1 MKNLLRY
8 LLPVLALCFVA
19 AAKKETAV
27 TVRFYPE
34 AIGGDINTY
43 PDPVWLQEP
52 TRKIYRSK
60 IAAISEQD
68 VSSIYLYQVSDGS
81 VGCVFILNDRGKAA
95 LDTLSVEKHG
105 STITAVVNNRMIINL
120 LIDKR
125 ISDGILVIPHGM
137 TIQEGM
143 MLKNTFKVL
152 KTPPNATPA
161 AAQDDGQ
168 Q

>member
-1 MKNLLRY
+1 MKKLLRY

-34 AIGGDINTY
+34 AIAGGVNTY

-52 TRKIYRSK
+52 VRKIYRSK

-68 VSSIYLYQVSDGS
+68 VDSIYLYQVSDGS
-81 VGCVFILNDRGKAA
+81 IGCVFILNDRGRAA
-95 LDTLSVEKHG
+95 LDTLSVEKRG
-105 STITAVVNNRMIINL
+105 STITAVVNNRMIINM

-125 ISDGILVIPHGM
+125 ISDGIIVIPHGM
-137 TIQEGM
+137 TIQEGL

-152 KTPPNATPA
+152 KAPPNATPPPG
-161 AAQDDGQ
+161 QDSDQ